1 MKVFVKLYATL
12 RKFAPPDNELGEFFE
27 VELNGA
33 TISDL
38 IEQLGFTQE
47 QARIVFV
54 NDNQTSDLLSTL
66 RNGDRVVIFP
76 PVGGG

>member
-1 MKVFVKLYATL
+1 MKISVKLYANL
-12 RKFAPPDNELGEFFE
+12 RKFAPPDTEIGESFE
-27 VELNGA
+27 VEFNGA

-54 NDNQTSDLLSTL
+54 NDNQTSDLSSTL
-66 RNGDRVVIFP
+66 RNGDRVVMFP

>member
-1 MKVFVKLYATL
+1 MKVSVKLYATL

-27 VELNGA
+27 VEFNGS

-38 IEQLGFTQE
+38 IEQFGFAQE
-47 QARIVFV
+47 IARIVFV
-54 NDNQTSDLLSTL
+54 NDSQTSDLSSTL
-66 RNGDRVVIFP
+66 RDGDRVVMFP

>member
-27 VELNGA
+27 VEFYGT

-38 IEQLGFTQE
+38 AEQLGFTRE

-54 NDNQTSDLLSTL
+54 NDSQTSDLLSALT
-66 RNGDRVVIFP
+66 NGDRVVIFP

>member
-1 MKVFVKLYATL
+1 MKISVKLYANL
-12 RKFAPPDNELGEFFE
+12 LKFAPPDTEIGESFE
-27 VELNGA
+27 VEFKGA

-54 NDNQTSDLLSTL
+54 NDNQTSDLSSTL
-66 RNGDRVVIFP
+66 RNGDRVVMFP

>member
-1 MKVFVKLYATL
+1 MTVLVKLYATL
-12 RKFAPPDNELGEFFE
+12 RQFAPPDNELGEFFE
-27 VELNGA
+27 VEFNGT

-38 IEQLGFTQE
+38 IEQLGLTQE

-54 NDNQTSDLLSTL
+54 NDSQTSDLSSTL
-66 RNGDRVVIFP
+66 VNGDRIVMFP